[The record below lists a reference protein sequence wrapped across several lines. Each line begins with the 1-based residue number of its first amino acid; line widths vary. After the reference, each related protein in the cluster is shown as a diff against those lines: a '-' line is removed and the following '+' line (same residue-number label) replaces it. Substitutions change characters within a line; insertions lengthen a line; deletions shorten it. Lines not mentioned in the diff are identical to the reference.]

1 MKTAFLQTEPPPT
14 VKAHQQEAIWQAQ
27 RRERVLL
34 LIAAAFVLSASLSLI
49 LARGAAFTELW
60 HMAVWA
66 LCALGA
72 HLALNRW
79 LPRRDPFLLPLTLLL
94 AGWGIVQIDRVAP
107 FFASRQTLWLV
118 VANLALIA
126 ITRLPVNLRWLS
138 RYRYLWLVVGLVL
151 LLLTIFFGSNPSG
164 GGPRLWL
171 GVPDVYF
178 QPSELLKLLL
188 IAFFASYLA
197 DHRALLDLPSRGGL
211 GVALRFLSPL
221 LLMWGVCVALLLW
234 QRDLGTAALF
244 FITFVTLIY
253 LATGRAA
260 YALGGV
266 VLLLAAGVVAYYAV
280 DLVRL
285 RVNIWLNPWA
295 DAQDSAFQ
303 IVRSLMA
310 FAAGGVVGQ
319 GIGQGAPVYVPV
331 VHSDFI
337 FAAIGE
343 EWGMIGAL
351 SVIASF
357 ALITLRGL
365 RLAVQ
370 VQNRV
375 FRAYLAAGLSVV
387 LTAQSLLIMGGVLKI
402 IPLTGVTLPFMSYG
416 GSSLLI
422 SFAMIGLLL
431 VISADA

>member
-1 MKTAFLQTEPPPT
+1 MKTAFLQTAPPPT
-14 VKAHQQEAIWQAQ
+14 LKAHHQEVIGQVQ
-27 RRERVLL
+27 RRERMLL

-49 LARGAAFTELW
+49 LARGAPISELW
-60 HMAVWA
+60 HTAVWA
-66 LCALGA
+66 LCALGT

-118 VANLALIA
+118 VASLALIA

-138 RYRYLWLVVGLVL
+138 RYRYLWLVVGLLL

-197 DHRALLDLPSRGGL
+197 DHRALLDLPSRSGL
-211 GVALRFLSPL
+211 DVALRFLAPL

-244 FITFVTLIY
+244 FITFVTLLY
-253 LATGRAA
+253 LATGRTA
-260 YALGGV
+260 YAFGGV

-285 RVNIWLNPWA
+285 RVDIWINPWA

-319 GIGQGAPVYVPV
+319 GVGQGSPIYVPV

-351 SVIASF
+351 AIIASF
-357 ALITLRGL
+357 ALIGLRGL

-422 SFAMIGLLL
+422 SFTMIGLLL

>member
-1 MKTAFLQTEPPPT
+1 MKTAFLQTEQPPT

-27 RRERVLL
+27 RRERMLL

-60 HMAVWA
+60 HTAVWA

-107 FFASRQTLWLV
+107 FFAARQTLWLV
-118 VANLALIA
+118 VASLALIG

-151 LLLTIFFGSNPSG
+151 LLLTVFFGSNPSG

-253 LATGRAA
+253 LATGRVA

-266 VLLLAAGVVAYYAV
+266 VLLLAAGLVAYYAV

-285 RVNIWLNPWA
+285 RVDIWINPWA

-351 SVIASF
+351 AVIASF

>member
-1 MKTAFLQTEPPPT
+1 MDTTALRAVQTPAL
-14 VKAHQQEAIWQAQ
+14 KRHQQEVAWQAQ
-27 RRERVLL
+27 RRERLL
-34 LIAAAFVLSASLSLI
+34 LGVAGAFILSAALSLSL
-49 LARGAAFTELW
+49 AREGNLIALRYALIW
-60 HMAVWA
+60 L
-66 LCALGA
+66 LCAFGT

-79 LPRRDPFLLPLTLLL
+79 LPRRDPFLLPIALLL
-94 AGWGIVQIDRVAP
+94 SGWGLLQIERVAP
-107 FFASRQTLWLV
+107 NFSARQSTWLV
-118 VANLALIA
+118 LACLALLGV
-126 ITRLPVNLRWLS
+126 TRLPINLRWLS
-138 RYRYLWLVVGLVL
+138 RYRYLWLMIGLAL
-151 LLLTIFFGSNPSG
+151 LLATVLFGTNPSG

-171 GVPDVYF
+171 GLFDIYF

-188 IAFFASYLA
+188 IAFFASYFA
-197 DHRALLDLPSRGGL
+197 DHRALLDLPAHNRL
-211 GVALRFLSPL
+211 GAILRFLLPL
-221 LLMWGVCVALLLW
+221 LLMWGACVAVLLW

-244 FITFVTLIY
+244 FITFVTLLY
-253 LATGRAA
+253 LATGNLA
-260 YALGGV
+260 YALGGIGLIV
-266 VLLLAAGVVAYYAV
+266 ITGVVAYYAV

-285 RVNIWLNPWA
+285 RIDIWLDPWR
-295 DAQDSAFQ
+295 DPQGSAFQ

-310 FAAGGVVGQ
+310 FAAGGVFGQ
-319 GIGQGAPVYVPV
+319 GIGQGAPSYVPV

-351 SVIASF
+351 AVVASF
-357 ALITLRGL
+357 ATIALRGL
-365 RLAVQ
+365 RLAIQ

-422 SFAMIGLLL
+422 SFIMIGLLL

>member
-1 MKTAFLQTEPPPT
+1 MKTALLQTEQPST

-27 RRERVLL
+27 RRERMLL
-34 LIAAAFVLSASLSLI
+34 LIAVAFVLSASLSLI

-66 LCALGA
+66 LCALVA

-107 FFASRQTLWLV
+107 FFAARQTLWLV
-118 VANLALIA
+118 VASLALIG

-151 LLLTIFFGSNPSG
+151 LLLTVFFGSNPSG

-253 LATGRAA
+253 LATGRVA

-266 VLLLAAGVVAYYAV
+266 VLLLAAGLVAYYAV

-285 RVNIWLNPWA
+285 RVDIWINPWA

-351 SVIASF
+351 AVIASF